1 MFSRGEAMKP
11 WMIAVLCVTAI
22 VCSFLIG
29 GQYSGVRLNDTQI
42 IRVNRLSGIMAIC
55 DRDLG
60 EGGQC
65 RVLGHK

>member
-1 MFSRGEAMKP
+1 
-11 WMIAVLCVTAI
+11 MIAVLCVTAI

-29 GQYSGVRLNDTQI
+29 SQYSGVRLNDTQI
-42 IRVNRLSGIMAIC
+42 IRVNGLTGVMAIC

-65 RVLGHK
+65 RWLGPTGGAKMP